1 MYQTL
6 KDIDME
12 DLAQLSNIIDGYYS
26 KSKTEK
32 AIAILSR
39 LRSGDY
45 YYHSNERKFLI
56 GNYKGLVLSFLEE
69 EYNIFKKEIILCIPS
84 LIEDR
89 NQRNVAYSLLSDII
103 TYSCS
108 KNDFDIYTEYETKI
122 FKLAKTNKDK
132 YLYHTITL
140 AQTKNRLEK
149 SIENIEDYF
158 ITNFLSLS
166 KLNTICNSYLIDF
179 TSNVSYINMKK
190 FLKHL
195 MALMPFRNDFIVN
208 EFMINNVG
216 LHTLAIL
223 L

>member
-1 MYQTL
+1 
-6 KDIDME
+6 ME
-12 DLAQLSNIIDGYYS
+12 NLAQLSFIIEDYYS
-26 KSKTEK
+26 KSKVEK
-32 AIAILSR
+32 TIAILSR
-39 LRSGDY
+39 LRCGDC
-45 YYHSNERKFLI
+45 YYHSNERQFLI
-56 GNYKGLVLSFLEE
+56 GNYKGLVLSLSEE
-69 EYNIFKKEIILCIPS
+69 EYNIFKKEIILSIPP
-84 LIEDR
+84 LIGDR
-89 NQRNVAYSLLSDII
+89 NQRNIAYSLLSDII

-108 KNDFDIYTEYETKI
+108 KNDFDIYLEYEKNI
-122 FKLAKTNKDK
+122 LKLAKTNKDK

-179 TSNVSYINMKK
+179 TSNVSNINMKK

-195 MALMPFRNDFIVN
+195 IALMPFRNDFIVN
-208 EFMINNVG
+208 EFMINNVE